1 MHSEL
6 RLQPI
11 ENPKGLMNKVAY
23 WLSRRQFG
31 KVPSVIQV
39 IYARSSPLAM
49 LGYRIQRYTEKGVKL
64 EPSLRLLIQ
73 TAVAEVNGCG
83 FCVDIGR
90 AIAIDKNLGM
100 EKFDALPDWDTS
112 PLFSDRE
119 RAAIAYARE
128 AGADCRVSDATF
140 EQLRTHFDERGII
153 DVTSIVAVER
163 FYNGMALPLG
173 LGSDGLCALKLGK
186 MPAPVAA

>member
-1 MHSEL
+1 MHADP
-6 RLQPI
+6 RLEPI
-11 ENPKGLMNKVAY
+11 EKPKGLLNRIAY
-23 WLSRRQFG
+23 RLARRQFG
-31 KVPSVIQV
+31 KVPSVIAV

-64 EPSLRLLIQ
+64 DASLRLLIQ

-83 FCVDIGR
+83 FCIDIGR

-100 EKFDALPDWDTS
+100 EKFDALPDWETS
-112 PLFSDRE
+112 LLFSDRE

-128 AGADCRVSDATF
+128 AGGDCRVSDATF
-140 EQLRTHFDERGII
+140 EALRKHFDERGII

-173 LGSDGLCALKLGK
+173 LGNDGLCALKLRK
-186 MPAPVAA
+186 TPAPVAA